1 MSFDTQLTVLIV
13 EDILSARETVRN
25 LLRALGFSNFV
36 EAENGEVA
44 LKKLLE
50 HEVGLIISDWNM
62 PFMNGLALLK
72 AVRMHDTYRYVPFIL
87 LTSKSEMDDVALASD
102 KGVSGY
108 LVKPVTIRSL
118 AETLNKVF
126 EQSKEKEFDSLK
138 ADIAALVEAKHF
150 SDALE
155 ALATFE
161 GQYPYYALRVHYE
174 RAKVLLA
181 SGELELAETLINT
194 ILSTQPLFAKGWV
207 VKAKIFL
214 EQKKWDSALK
224 AVEKALTISC
234 QNQDFYVL
242 QGKTHLFRGDHHAAR
257 TSFMTALSL
266 DAQNDQIKQDI
277 WNAYVD
283 LDLVDEVQK
292 DFGPYLFSALN
303 CDTLNN
309 MAVAYRRKGELGL
322 ALKIYKEALN
332 KEPDNPK
339 ILFNMAVAYT
349 NCHEYI
355 KARDLLLHAAE
366 KNPDFTNAKALLEKI
381 THIIRRASAAE

>member
-13 EDILSARETVRN
+13 EDILSARETVMN
-25 LLRALGFSNFV
+25 LLRVMGFSNFV

-44 LKKLLE
+44 LKKLQD
-50 HEVGLIISDWNM
+50 HDIGLIISDWNM
-62 PFMNGLALLK
+62 PFMNGMALLK
-72 AVRMHDTYRYVPFIL
+72 AVRGHDAYRYVPFIL
-87 LTSKSEMDDVALASD
+87 LTSKSEMDDVALASE

-118 AETLNKVF
+118 AETLHKVF
-126 EQSKEKEFDSLK
+126 EQSKEKEFDLLK
-138 ADIAALVEAKHF
+138 ADIARLVDAKQF
-150 SDALE
+150 SNALE
-155 ALATFE
+155 ALAIFE

-174 RAKVLLA
+174 RTKVLLA
-181 SGELELAETLINT
+181 AGELELAETLVNT
-194 ILSTQPLFAKGWV
+194 ILSTQPLFAQGWA
-207 VKAKIFL
+207 VKARIFL
-214 EQKKWDSALK
+214 EQKKWENALK
-224 AVEKALTISC
+224 AIEKALAISC
-234 QNQDFYVL
+234 YNQDFYVL

-257 TSFMTALSL
+257 TSFMTALNV
-266 DAQNDQIKQDI
+266 DAENNQVKQDV

-292 DFGPYLFSALN
+292 DFGPYLFSALT

-309 MAVAYRRKGELGL
+309 MAVAYRRKGDLGL

-349 NCHEYI
+349 NCHEYV
-355 KARDLLLHAAE
+355 KARDLLVHAVE
-366 KNPDFTNAKALLEKI
+366 KNPDFTNAKTLLDKI
-381 THIIRRASAAE
+381 SNIIRRSFAN